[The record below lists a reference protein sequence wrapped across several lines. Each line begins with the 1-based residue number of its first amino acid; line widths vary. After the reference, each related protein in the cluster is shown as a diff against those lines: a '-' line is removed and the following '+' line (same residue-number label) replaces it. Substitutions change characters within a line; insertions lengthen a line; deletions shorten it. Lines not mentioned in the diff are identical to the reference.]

1 MMRNVA
7 LACVLAVGLSGAS
20 GAWAEDQP
28 APEFKPEIDEA
39 AKKEL
44 EERLAKAVEEAKA
57 NPDKAASGEGEG
69 RLGKKRI
76 LEQFDKD
83 NDGKLNDEEKAEA
96 MAAMKDKMGDD
107 APEKLRERLK
117 AHFDKDGD
125 GELNEQEKAQMEEHL
140 KKMQEKKVGEGAA
153 DAGAKDGE
161 GSDRPMM
168 DKFLERQKAR
178 FDKDGDGELNDAE
191 RKDAQEAFQK
201 FIKERRGKKRDGEN
215 KSE

>member
-7 LACVLAVGLSGAS
+7 IACVLAVGLCGAS
-20 GAWAEDQP
+20 RAWAEDQP

-57 NPDKAASGEGEG
+57 HPEKAPGEHDG
-69 RLGKKRI
+69 RPGKKRI

-83 NDGKLNDEEKAEA
+83 GDGMLNDEEKA
-96 MAAMKDKMGDD
+96 AAAAALKDRTGDKMGDATPD
-107 APEKLRERLK
+107 QIRERLK
-117 AHFDKDGD
+117 ERFDADGD
-125 GELNEQEKAQMEEHL
+125 GKLSDEERAKMEEQL
-140 KKMQEKKVGEGAA
+140 KKMQENKGEG
-153 DAGAKDGE
+153 DGGKHPLME
-161 GSDRPMM
+161 
-168 DKFLERQKAR
+168 KFLERQKAR

-191 RKDAQEAFQK
+191 RSAAKEAFEK
-201 FIKERRGKKRDGEN
+201 MLKERKGMKRDGEN